1 MLVHRRLTSG
11 IQFAATYLYIWAG
24 KGTVR
29 VKGLAQ
35 AQELNSVSTIGL
47 EHGPL
52 DPETSALFICI
63 RSLSPFC
70 MIYCSTPRLLDDSE
84 IAKQPP
90 DFFYKPVL
98 YYFLDDMPFLSLQV
112 RSHAT

>member
-1 MLVHRRLTSG
+1 MFTRLLGVVGMLVHHRFTSS

-29 VKGLAQ
+29 VKGL
-35 AQELNSVSTIGL
+35 EREHNSMSMIGL

-63 RSLSPFC
+63 RSLSPSC
-70 MIYCSTPRLLDDSE
+70 MINCSTPRLLDDSE

-90 DFFYKPVL
+90 DFL
-98 YYFLDDMPFLSLQV
+98 
-112 RSHAT
+112 